1 MLIEKNSTK
10 STGEYNA
17 LNTESAALTAEQQL
31 ALNFFKPSATYD
43 KSSVRFIDLFAGLGG
58 TRLGFEQA
66 CLEKGLQSKCVFT
79 SEIKDYAISVYKSN
93 FADSDI
99 SGDITQI
106 APEYIPDFDFLLAGF
121 PCQPFSS
128 AGKRNGFLDER
139 GGLFFTILD
148 ILNAKKPK
156 GFLLENVDGLA
167 NHNNGETLKIIISK
181 LQDLDYQ
188 VAWEILDASEF
199 GVSQKRKRI
208 YIVGHKEHT
217 PNLNGFTKVFK
228 TVHEFIEYDAPVKNT
243 PFTKILSEK
252 FKPSELFGKS
262 IKDKRG
268 GNNNIHSW
276 DLEVKG
282 KVSETQKEV
291 LELILKKRRYKRWAE
306 AKGIDWMDG
315 MPLTIEEIKTFYDHP
330 DLESNLIDLTKK
342 GYLTFEHPKMKV
354 VIDGMTKRVPHTT
367 AAKGYNIVAG
377 KLSFPLAKII
387 DPNDVAP
394 TIVATEAGK
403 MGVATEKGIRSITIQ
418 EGLRFSGFPC
428 NYKITET
435 DYAKAFDL
443 IGNTVMPPVIK
454 AVALRLLK

>member
-1 MLIEKNSTK
+1 MLLNKNSAYASEY
-10 STGEYNA
+10 STHQIGQA
-17 LNTESAALTAEQQL
+17 GLTAEQQL
-31 ALNFFKPSATYD
+31 ALNFFRPSLPLQKPGFT
-43 KSSVRFIDLFAGLGG
+43 FIDLFAGLGG

-66 CLEKGLQSKCVFT
+66 CLEKGLNSQCVFT
-79 SEIKDYAISVYKSN
+79 SEIKAYAVSVYQSN
-93 FADSDI
+93 FSDSEV
-99 SGDITQI
+99 SGDITKI
-106 APEYIPDFDFLLAGF
+106 EPASIPDFDFLLAGF

-148 ILNAKKPK
+148 ILDTKKPL

-167 NHNNGETLKIIISK
+167 SHNNGETLKVIISK

-188 VAWEILDASEF
+188 VSWNILDASEF
-199 GVSQKRKRI
+199 GVPQKRKRI

-217 PNLNGFTKVFK
+217 PNLKEFTKSFK
-228 TVHEFIEYDAPVKNT
+228 TAGAFIEHDAPVKNT
-243 PFTKILSEK
+243 PFTKLLSDK
-252 FKPSELFGKS
+252 FTPTELFGKS

-268 GNNNIHSW
+268 GTNNIHSW

-282 KVSETQKEV
+282 KVSETQKEI
-291 LELILKKRRYKRWAE
+291 LELILKKRRYKKWAE

-315 MPLTIEEIKTFYDHP
+315 MPLTMEEIKTFYDQP
-330 DLESNLIDLTKK
+330 DLEANLKDLTKK
-342 GYLTFEHPKMKV
+342 GYLTFEHPKKRIV
-354 VIDGMTKRVPHTT
+354 KEGITKRVPHLET
-367 AAKGYNIVAG
+367 AKGYNIVAG

-403 MGVATEKGIRSITIQ
+403 IGVATNKGIRSITVQ
-418 EGLRFSGFPC
+418 EGLHFSGFPSS
-428 NYKITET
+428 YKITET
-435 DYAKAFDL
+435 HYAKAFDL

>member
-1 MLIEKNSTK
+1 MLVDINSINSSNY
-10 STGEYNA
+10 STYKI
-17 LNTESAALTAEQQL
+17 ESATLTAEQQL
-31 ALNFFKPSATYD
+31 ALNFFRPSLPLQQPGFT
-43 KSSVRFIDLFAGLGG
+43 FIDLFAGLGG
-58 TRLGFEQA
+58 TRIGFEQA
-66 CLEKGLQSKCVFT
+66 CLEKGLNSQCVFT
-79 SEIKDYAISVYKSN
+79 SEIKEYAISVYQSN
-93 FADSDI
+93 FSDSDV
-99 SGDITQI
+99 SGDITRI
-106 APEYIPDFDFLLAGF
+106 EPASIPDFDFLLAGF

-148 ILNAKKPK
+148 ILDTKKPL

-167 NHNNGETLKIIISK
+167 NHNNGETLKVIICK

-188 VAWEILDASEF
+188 VSWSILDASEF
-199 GVSQKRKRI
+199 GVPQKRKRI

-217 PNLNGFTKVFK
+217 PNLSEFTKSYK
-228 TVHEFIEYDAPVKNT
+228 TAGAFIEYDAPVKNT
-243 PFTKILSEK
+243 PFTKLLSDK
-252 FKPSELFGKS
+252 FTPSELFGKS

-268 GNNNIHSW
+268 GTNNIHSW

-282 KVSETQKEV
+282 KVNKAQKEL
-291 LELILKKRRYKRWAE
+291 LELILKKRRYKKWAD

-315 MPLTIEEIKTFYDHP
+315 MPLTTKEIETFYDGK
-330 DLESNLIDLTKK
+330 NLQLQLDALTKM
-342 GYLTFEHPKMKV
+342 GYLRFEHPKKKV
-354 VIDGMTKRVPHTT
+354 IKDGITKRVPRIE
-367 AAKGYNIVAG
+367 AEKGYNIVAG

-387 DPNDVAP
+387 DPNNVAP

-403 MGVATEKGIRSITIQ
+403 IGVATNNGVRSITVQ
-418 EGLRFSGFPC
+418 EGLHFSGFPSS
-428 NYKITET
+428 YKITET